1 MTKVDLQKA
10 LLKYYD
16 NDTHK
21 LKLLIKDLEFLY
33 FHIGDNMDS
42 IAKHNEVFM
51 TLAMMSDFG
60 YIRKLEECLTIL
72 KGKENG

>member
-1 MTKVDLQKA
+1 MTKLDLQKA

-16 NDTHK
+16 GDTHK
-21 LKLLIKDLEFLY
+21 LKLLIKDLEFLD
-33 FHIGDNMDS
+33 FSIGDHMDS
-42 IAKHNEVFM
+42 IAEHNEVFM

-60 YIRKLEECLTIL
+60 YIRKIAEAINIL